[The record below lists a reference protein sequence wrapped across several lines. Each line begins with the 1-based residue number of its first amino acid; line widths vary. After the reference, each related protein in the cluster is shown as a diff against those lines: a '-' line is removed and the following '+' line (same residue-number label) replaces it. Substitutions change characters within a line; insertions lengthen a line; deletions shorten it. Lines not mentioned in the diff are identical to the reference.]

1 LNHPASTIGDARRIL
16 ELEIENERLQR
27 LVAELLVKN
36 QQLRLKRQ
44 LFLIF
49 DRNERHSS
57 SGEGFALPKMVNEQD
72 LEPSSFQMD
81 PSANIS
87 FPK

>member
-1 LNHPASTIGDARRIL
+1 LNHSTSTSGDSKRIL
-16 ELEIENERLQR
+16 ELEIENARLQQ
-27 LVAELLVKN
+27 LVAELLTKN

-44 LFLIF
+44 VVLIF
-49 DRNERHSS
+49 DRNGSHSS
-57 SGEGFALPKMVNEQD
+57 LPEGLALPKMVNEQD
-72 LEPSSFQMD
+72 LEPSSRHMD